1 MHNPW
6 SRRIS
11 LSVASVLVTSFAF
24 IGFVEGTAGA
34 TQVTTP
40 TTGTATTP
48 TSGAFTGQLSTSG
61 ATGAVTYTETSS
73 AHSTQVEVTPGG
85 AITAQSNLPAGSYAV
100 SGGDID
106 SASATGT
113 WSFTLTVASAQLP
126 PTTGTTTTPASAS
139 FTSQLETTGSTGA
152 VTYTETSSAH
162 STQVQAS
169 PSGVITTGTVLPAG
183 AYAVGGG
190 YIDGASNTGTWSF
203 TLSVTTAQALPATGT
218 ATTATSGTFTSQ
230 LAISGATGAVTY
242 TETSSTHSTQVQVSS
257 SGAVTTGTTLPA
269 GLYTISGG
277 DIDAASNTGTWSFT
291 LNVGTAS
298 ITQSS
303 PTTATATTTASAA
316 FTSQLVT
323 AGING
328 SETYS
333 ETSNLPNSA
342 DVLVSSTGVVSTKGT
357 LAVGTYAVSG
367 TDSDTDGDSGAWSFT
382 LSVIA
387 PGTAALTPPVA
398 PAGTISSQSG
408 TSPISTGTAT
418 ATNDG
423 TTVNGAGVGALTV
436 AQYGSD
442 PVAAPTF
449 TSTGQYFDVALSAG
463 NSFTSLTLTDCNLGG
478 GNSLEW
484 FNPAANAGSGGWQA
498 VTPTPV
504 FTGGVPPCA
513 TATLSAATS
522 PTLAQL
528 VGTVVGTAS
537 VTSLAPSPTPT
548 NGYSLVASDGGI
560 FSFGDAVFYGSEGGT
575 RLNKPIVGIAATPT
589 GKGYWLV
596 ASDGGIFSFGDAAF
610 YGSEGGTTLNKPI
623 VGIASTPTGKGY
635 WLVASDGGIFSFGD
649 AAFYGSEGGTTLN
662 KPIVGITATPTGK
675 GYWLVASDGGIF
687 SFGDAAFY
695 GSEGGT
701 PLNKPIVGIA
711 ATPTGKGYWLVALDG
726 GIFSFGDAAFYGSEG
741 GTPLNE
747 PIVGIS

>member
-1 MHNPW
+1 MQNPW
-6 SRRIS
+6 SRRLS
-11 LSVASVLVTSFAF
+11 LSIASVLVASFAF

-34 TQVTTP
+34 TQITTP
-40 TTGTATTP
+40 TTGTTTTP
-48 TSGAFTGQLSTSG
+48 TSGAFTSQLTTSG

-73 AHSTQVEVTPGG
+73 AHSTQVEVASGG

-113 WSFTLTVASAQLP
+113 WSFTLTVASVQTP
-126 PTTGTTTTPASAS
+126 PTTGTTTTPASAT
-139 FTSQLETTGSTGA
+139 FTSQLATTGSTGS

-169 PSGVITTGTVLPAG
+169 PSGAITTGTVLPAG
-183 AYAVGGG
+183 VYTVGGG
-190 YIDGASNTGTWSF
+190 YIDAASNTGTWTF
-203 TLSVTTAQALPATGT
+203 TLTVTTAQALPSTGT
-218 ATTATSGTFTSQ
+218 ATTTTSAAFTSQ
-230 LAISGATGAVTY
+230 LATSGATGAVTY
-242 TETSSTHSTQVQVSS
+242 SETSSAHSAQVLVSS
-257 SGAVTTGTTLPA
+257 SGAVTTGATLPA
-269 GLYTISGG
+269 GTYAIGGG
-277 DIDAASNTGTWSFT
+277 DIDAASNTGMWAFT
-291 LNVGTAS
+291 LTVSTAA

-303 PTTATATTTASAA
+303 PTTGTATTTASGA
-316 FTSQLVT
+316 FTSQLVS
-323 AGING
+323 AGVNG
-328 SETYS
+328 SETYF

-342 DVLVSSTGVVSTKGT
+342 DVLVSSSGAVSTNGA
-357 LAVGTYAVSG
+357 LAVGTYAVGG
-367 TDSDTDGDSGAWSFT
+367 TDSDTDGDSGAWSFI

-387 PGTAALTPPVA
+387 PGTTATTPPVA
-398 PAGTISSQSG
+398 PVGSISSQSG
-408 TSPISTGTAT
+408 TSSISTGTAT
-418 ATNDG
+418 ATNDSTTASG
-423 TTVNGAGVGALTV
+423 TGAGALTV

-442 PVAAPTF
+442 PVASPTF

-484 FNPAANAGSGGWQA
+484 FNPAANGGSGGWQA

-504 FTGGVPPCA
+504 FTSGVPPCA
-513 TATLSAATS
+513 TATLSAASS

-528 VGTVVGTAS
+528 VGTVIGSAT
-537 VTSLAPSPTPT
+537 VTSLTPSPTPT
-548 NGYSLVASDGGI
+548 TGYSLVASDGGI

-610 YGSEGGTTLNKPI
+610 YGSEGGTPLNKPI
-623 VGIASTPTGKGY
+623 VGIA
-635 WLVASDGGIFSFGD
+635 
-649 AAFYGSEGGTTLN
+649 
-662 KPIVGITATPTGK
+662 ATPTGK

-687 SFGDAAFY
+687 SFGDAAF
-695 GSEGGT
+695 
-701 PLNKPIVGIA
+701 
-711 ATPTGKGYWLVALDG
+711 D
-726 GIFSFGDAAFYGSEG
+726 GSEG